1 MAVGRVIVLASICL
15 SIAAC
20 SNVLP
25 RPDYVSVKTPPPY
38 RTAVDGSR
46 VDNEDFY
53 LDAQGFR
60 INGRGER
67 VNEVDVPAKT
77 GSQPANS
84 VGGYYVSST
93 GAHAPGR

>member
-1 MAVGRVIVLASICL
+1 MAVGRVVVLASICL

-53 LDAQGFR
+53 LGAQGFR
-60 INGRGER
+60 INSRGER

-77 GSQPANS
+77 RSEPANS

-93 GAHAPGR
+93 GSHAPGR

>member
-20 SNVLP
+20 ANVLP
-25 RPDYVSVKTPPPY
+25 RPDYVSVKPPPPY

-60 INGRGER
+60 INSRGER
-67 VNEVDVPAKT
+67 VGEVDVPART
-77 GSQPANS
+77 AIQPANS

-93 GAHAPGR
+93 GTHAPSR